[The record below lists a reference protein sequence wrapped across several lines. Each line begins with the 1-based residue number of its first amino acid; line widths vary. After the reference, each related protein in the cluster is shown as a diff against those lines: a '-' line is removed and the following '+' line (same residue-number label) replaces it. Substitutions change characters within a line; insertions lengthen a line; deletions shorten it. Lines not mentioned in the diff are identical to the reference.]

1 MTSRAEALTRLQA
14 FMPQVLRYASA
25 RNYVRPG
32 YEEVSRL
39 SHWIRYRAISE
50 EECVTTVLDYHS
62 PKTAEKFLQEILWR
76 TYWKGWLELHPMV
89 WAEYLAE
96 SATLLQAHG
105 RNEEYCRAI
114 SGDTSLSFFNE
125 WVSELIQTGYLHNHT
140 RMWFAS
146 VWIFTLKLPWQ
157 LGACFM
163 FHNLL
168 DADPASNTLS
178 WRWVAGLQTPGK
190 IYVAR
195 PDNISTYSDGRWS
208 PKHSELATNPVPLY
222 PLATPAL
229 HELNPVSDNAPPAGS
244 LILLHDD
251 DLSADL
257 SPEMQC
263 PGAQFCLFAPPLR
276 ESSAGKAAFISALRQ
291 DATLRREA
299 KPAASAK
306 EISELAREIGTSE
319 IHAMTPRVGFEQE
332 YISALEERLTEVG
345 ISVVWHRRAWD
356 SRLMPLARGGFFKF
370 WEQARELL

>member
-1 MTSRAEALTRLQA
+1 
-14 FMPQVLRYASA
+14 MPQALRYASA

-39 SHWIRYRAISE
+39 SHWIRYRTITE
-50 EECVTTVLDYHS
+50 EECVTTVLNHHS
-62 PKTAEKFLQEILWR
+62 AKTAEKFLQEILWR

-96 SATLLQAHG
+96 SATLLQEHG
-105 RNEEYCRAI
+105 PSQQYHRAI
-114 SGDTSLSFFNE
+114 SGDTDLTFFNE
-125 WVSELIQTGYLHNHT
+125 WVSELLRTGYLHNHT

-157 LGACFM
+157 LGARFM
-163 FHNLL
+163 YHHLL

-195 PDNISTYSDGRWS
+195 PENISTYSDGRWN
-208 PKHSELATNPVPLY
+208 PKPSELATNPAPLY
-222 PLATPAL
+222 SHTSAAL
-229 HELNPVSDNAPPAGS
+229 HEITPVPDNAPPAGS

-257 SPEMQC
+257 SPEMRC
-263 PGAQFCLFAPPLR
+263 PGAQFCLFTPPLS
-276 ESSAGKAAFISALRQ
+276 ESSAGKVAFVSALRQ
-291 DATLRREA
+291 DTTVRREA
-299 KPAASAK
+299 KPVSSAD
-306 EISELAREIGTSE
+306 EISALARAIGATE
-319 IHAMTPRVGFEQE
+319 IHAMTPRVGFERKD
-332 YISALEERLTEVG
+332 IGALEERLTRLG

-356 SRLMPLARGGFFKF
+356 TRLMPLARGGFFKF